1 MTSINITND
10 IKKILRE
17 KYNIHNITA
26 SRLKA
31 DFTDTNDYYK
41 YLYELYIREK
51 NEELEKLKQKEIV
64 ENELRD
70 KLDKLKQKNKLKKI
84 KYKLNKKKKLNN
96 DLHDNISEN
105 DDVNSTIL
113 NQDFN

>member
-17 KYNIHNITA
+17 KYNIQNITTA
-26 SRLKA
+26 RIKSNYKS
-31 DFTDTNDYYK
+31 TEDYYK
-41 YLYELYIREK
+41 YHYELYIREK

-70 KLDKLKQKNKLKKI
+70 KLDKLKQKNKLK
-84 KYKLNKKKKLNN
+84 N
-96 DLHDNISEN
+96 
-105 DDVNSTIL
+105 
-113 NQDFN
+113 